1 MTHRL
6 QHFLLCPTPALVQN
20 MKLESSVAP
29 TAWFWARGV
38 VHLVETCMND
48 TKIIETMKTYCAQG
62 EFLCPFYHHLQ
73 HLSFLLSL
81 WTPFCSFHPLAL
93 YYIPLSY
100 INFFKTDLKQPLLN
114 ISQRSTTFCLLVC
127 MFGAKCCHKT
137 VDILHTFFPKG
148 HFCTGK
154 QGMWKQRGY
163 SDK

>member
-1 MTHRL
+1 MGALVAQGCECGGQGQSSESTGDEIQPMTHRL

-73 HLSFLLSL
+73 HLSFSSVSEHLFAPFTL
-81 WTPFCSFHPLAL
+81 WLC
-93 YYIPLSY
+93 
-100 INFFKTDLKQPLLN
+100 
-114 ISQRSTTFCLLVC
+114 TTFLFRTLISS
-127 MFGAKCCHKT
+127 KP
-137 VDILHTFFPKG
+137 I
-148 HFCTGK
+148 
-154 QGMWKQRGY
+154 
-163 SDK
+163 